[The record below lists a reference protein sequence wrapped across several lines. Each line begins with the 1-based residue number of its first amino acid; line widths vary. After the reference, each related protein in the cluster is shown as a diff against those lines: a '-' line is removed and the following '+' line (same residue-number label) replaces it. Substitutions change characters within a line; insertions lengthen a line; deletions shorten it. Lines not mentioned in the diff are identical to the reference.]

1 LREDHA
7 APPEELTRVRW
18 GVLGVRRGTN
28 VVPNVRNIKASMH
41 TTQILLG
48 PALATLLMA
57 VGMTSSA
64 STFND
69 RRVIVAYGSPGSA
82 ALDELQQLID
92 TRRCELLDRD
102 VDVHIVDAKEIAMLA
117 SIEGT
122 PPAQSP
128 TKSRTEARVAC
139 GNGTSDLHEQ
149 YVCRSHGC
157 CPGPNRDS
165 YPGQLSKCR
174 HLHVDNQLF
183 ISVLAIHGYTAVPAG
198 SLTKIVPTT
207 VGLQSGPVPLVT
219 GRLDDEELVTEV
231 VQLRTLV
238 AQEVADALRPLLSAS
253 ASISAESMSNSI
265 VITDHATNIERLLE
279 LISEMQ

>member
-1 LREDHA
+1 MTIRSLSVATVLAICMSSTFA
-7 APPEELTRVRW
+7 AVTAAAQDQTETRIPVNFQNVDIYTLIETVSLHTGRNFIVDPRVRAR
-18 GVLGVRRGTN
+18 VN
-28 VVPNVRNIKASMH
+28 VV
-41 TTQILLG
+41 
-48 PALATLLMA
+48 
-57 VGMTSSA
+57 SS
-64 STFND
+64 
-69 RRVIVAYGSPGSA
+69 
-82 ALDELQQLID
+82 E
-92 TRRCELLDRD
+92 D
-102 VDVHIVDAKEIAMLA
+102 VDADGL
-117 SIEGT
+117 
-122 PPAQSP
+122 
-128 TKSRTEARVAC
+128 
-139 GNGTSDLHEQ
+139 
-149 YVCRSHGC
+149 Y
-157 CPGPNRDS
+157 
-165 YPGQLSKCR
+165 
-174 HLHVDNQLF
+174 QLF

>member
-1 LREDHA
+1 MVESTH
-7 APPEELTRVRW
+7 
-18 GVLGVRRGTN
+18 TN

-48 PALATLLMA
+48 PALASLLMA

-117 SIEGT
+117 SIEVT

-128 TKSRTEARVAC
+128 TKSRTEARVA
-139 GNGTSDLHEQ
+139 
-149 YVCRSHGC
+149 
-157 CPGPNRDS
+157 
-165 YPGQLSKCR
+165 
-174 HLHVDNQLF
+174 
-183 ISVLAIHGYTAVPAG
+183 
-198 SLTKIVPTT
+198 SLIAWR
-207 VGLQSGPVPLVT
+207 GDG
-219 GRLDDEELVTEV
+219 EFELV
-231 VQLRTLV
+231 LV
-238 AQEVADALRPLLSAS
+238 GKDGGVKARATKPEALDEFLDTIDRMPMRRAEIQRRGSADK
-253 ASISAESMSNSI
+253 ECK
-265 VITDHATNIERLLE
+265 E
-279 LISEMQ
+279 